1 MDNTAQEKIQTQL
14 QPYCISRNYAQRIP
28 TREVRIGNTAIG
40 GENPI
45 RIQSM
50 TTTPTQDIQATVKQS
65 LALAEAGCEII
76 RITAPNKK
84 AAQALGPIAQALKEA
99 KCHVPLV
106 ADIHFLPSAAMEAA
120 NHVDKVRINPGNY
133 ADNKKFAIKEYTD
146 SAYAQ
151 ELERLHETFTPIV
164 LRCKELGRAMRI
176 GTNHGSLSDRI
187 MNRYGD
193 TPLGMVESALEFI
206 RIAESHN
213 YQDICLSLK
222 ASNPKVMIEAYR
234 LAVSKMHTHGMNYP
248 LHLGVTEADDGE
260 DARIKSAIGIGT
272 LLNDGIGD
280 TIRVSLTEDPI
291 HEIPVAQAL
300 AQKAMK
306 LWDKNSH
313 NPDTNLQVNNEC
325 IDPYSYTRN
334 PSQAIEL
341 NASTAIG
348 ATHPPRIVI
357 KAHHPLEDYQSLIQS
372 ICKHQVQAKENK
384 LEGLLLDITTPADL
398 QHFIQLHE
406 ALQSVIPFF
415 VLDLSSQIDLEHLE
429 NAQLSTTPNAL
440 ILTQKLDTTDTH
452 YATQLLQFCR
462 NHQHIFALNAHP
474 QDIEDSIGPILSKM
488 GTDNLI
494 LTTQLD
500 PEQTKTQPIHPA
512 GHYRHLLQVAKKYF
526 PKSPIWIRNS
536 HLNSIAPEDY
546 FSDRLLES
554 SILTGNLLCDGIGD
568 LISIEDEPN
577 LEQAIPLA
585 YNILQGARA
594 RITKTEFVACPSCGR
609 TLFDLQSVTQR
620 IRAKTDHLKGV
631 TIAIMGCI
639 VNGPGEMADADFG
652 YVGGAPDKINL
663 YIGKTCVEYNVPANQ
678 ALDRLIHL
686 IKQEGKWVEP
696 DSSGGSSPTIVE
708 GSDP

>member
-1 MDNTAQEKIQTQL
+1 MDSTRQAKTDTH
-14 QPYCISRNYAQRIP
+14 PYCISRYYAQRIL
-28 TREVRIGNTAIG
+28 TREVRIGNTAVG

-84 AAQALGPIAQALKEA
+84 AAQALGPIAQALKDA
-99 KCHVPLV
+99 HCHVPLV

-120 NHVDKVRINPGNY
+120 KHVDKVRINPGNY
-133 ADNKKFAIKEYTD
+133 ADNKKFAVKEYTD

-151 ELERLHETFTPIV
+151 ELERLHEVFTPIV

-193 TPLGMVESALEFI
+193 TPHGMVESALEFI

-234 LAVSKMHTHGMNYP
+234 LAVSKMHSHGMNYP
-248 LHLGVTEADDGE
+248 LHLGVTEAGDGE

-280 TIRVSLTEDPI
+280 TIRVSLTEDPV

-306 LWDKNSH
+306 LWSKNPQKQDTPLST
-313 NPDTNLQVNNEC
+313 NPDQ
-325 IDPYSYTRN
+325 IDPYSFTRN
-334 PSQAIEL
+334 LTQPIEL
-341 NASTAIG
+341 NSLKDSSNQTATYAIG

-357 KAHHPLEDYQSLIQS
+357 KAHQPLEDYATLIQT
-372 ICKHQVQAKENK
+372 ICKHQIQAKENK
-384 LEGLLLDITTPADL
+384 LEGLLLEINTPQDL
-398 QHFIQLHE
+398 EHFTQLHQ
-406 ALQSVIPFF
+406 ALETIIPFF
-415 VLDLSSQIDLEHLE
+415 VLDLSPEIDLEHLE
-429 NAQLSTTPNAL
+429 NAELPKTPNAL
-440 ILTQKLDTTDTH
+440 ILTQTLDKTDAH
-452 YATQLLQFCR
+452 YATQLLKFCR
-462 NHQHIFALNAHP
+462 DHQQLFALNAQA
-474 QDIEDSIGPILSKM
+474 QDIENSIGPILSKM
-488 GTDNLI
+488 GKDNLI
-494 LTTQLD
+494 LTTQANS
-500 PEQTKTQPIHPA
+500 ESAQPFIHPT
-512 GHYRHLLQVAKKYF
+512 GHYRALLQTAKTHF
-526 PKSPIWIRNS
+526 PNTPIWIRNTHS
-536 HLNSIAPEDY
+536 NSIAPEDY

-568 LISIEDEPN
+568 LISIENEPN

-609 TLFDLQSVTQR
+609 TLFDLQSVTQL

-663 YIGKTCVEYNVPANQ
+663 YIGKTCVEYNVPADQ
-678 ALDRLIHL
+678 ALDRLIDL
-686 IKQEGKWVEP
+686 IKQESKWV
-696 DSSGGSSPTIVE
+696 
-708 GSDP
+708 DPV

>member
-1 MDNTAQEKIQTQL
+1 MDSTRQAKTDTH
-14 QPYCISRNYAQRIP
+14 PYCISRYYAQRIL
-28 TREVRIGNTAIG
+28 TREVRIGNTAVG

-84 AAQALGPIAQALKEA
+84 AAQALGPIAQALKDA
-99 KCHVPLV
+99 HCHVPLV

-120 NHVDKVRINPGNY
+120 KHVDKVRINPGNY
-133 ADNKKFAIKEYTD
+133 ADNKKFAVKEYTD

-151 ELERLHETFTPIV
+151 ELERLHEVFTPIV

-193 TPLGMVESALEFI
+193 TPHGMVESALEFI

-213 YQDICLSLK
+213 YHDICLSLK

-248 LHLGVTEADDGE
+248 LHLGVTEAGDGE

-280 TIRVSLTEDPI
+280 TIRVSLTEDPV

-306 LWDKNSH
+306 LWSKNPQKQDTPLST
-313 NPDTNLQVNNEC
+313 NPDQ
-325 IDPYSYTRN
+325 IDPYSFTRN
-334 PSQAIEL
+334 LTQPIEL
-341 NASTAIG
+341 NSLKDSSNQTATYAIG

-357 KAHHPLEDYQSLIQS
+357 KAHHPLEDYATLIQT
-372 ICKHQVQAKENK
+372 ICKHQIQAKENK
-384 LEGLLLDITTPADL
+384 LEGLLLEINTPQDL
-398 QHFIQLHE
+398 EHFTQLHQ
-406 ALQSVIPFF
+406 ALETIIPFF
-415 VLDLSSQIDLEHLE
+415 VLDLSPEIDLEHLE
-429 NAQLSTTPNAL
+429 NAELPKTPNAL
-440 ILTQKLDTTDTH
+440 ILTQTLDKTDAH
-452 YATQLLQFCR
+452 YATQLLKFCR
-462 NHQHIFALNAHP
+462 DHQQLFALNAQA
-474 QDIEDSIGPILSKM
+474 QDIENSIGPILSKM
-488 GTDNLI
+488 STDNLI
-494 LTTQLD
+494 LTTQANS
-500 PEQTKTQPIHPA
+500 ESAQPFIHPT
-512 GHYRHLLQVAKKYF
+512 GHYRALLQTAKTHF
-526 PKSPIWIRNS
+526 PNTPIWIRNTHS
-536 HLNSIAPEDY
+536 NSIAPEDY

-568 LISIEDEPN
+568 LISIENEPN

-663 YIGKTCVEYNVPANQ
+663 YIGKTCVEYNVPADQ
-678 ALDRLIHL
+678 ALDRLIDL
-686 IKQEGKWVEP
+686 IKQESKWV
-696 DSSGGSSPTIVE
+696 
-708 GSDP
+708 DPV

>member
-1 MDNTAQEKIQTQL
+1 MDSTRQAKTDTH
-14 QPYCISRNYAQRIP
+14 PYCISRYYAQRIP
-28 TREVRIGNTAIG
+28 TREVRIGNTAVG

-84 AAQALGPIAQALKEA
+84 AAQALGPIAQALKDA
-99 KCHVPLV
+99 HCHVPLV

-120 NHVDKVRINPGNY
+120 KHVDKVRINPGNY
-133 ADNKKFAIKEYTD
+133 ADNKKFAVKEYTD

-151 ELERLHETFTPIV
+151 ELERLHEVFTPIV

-193 TPLGMVESALEFI
+193 TPHGMVESALEFI

-213 YQDICLSLK
+213 YHDICLSLK

-248 LHLGVTEADDGE
+248 LHLGVTEAGDGE

-280 TIRVSLTEDPI
+280 TIRVSLTEDPV

-306 LWDKNSH
+306 LWSKNPQKQDTPLST
-313 NPDTNLQVNNEC
+313 NPDQ
-325 IDPYSYTRN
+325 IDPYSFTRN
-334 PSQAIEL
+334 LTQPIEL
-341 NASTAIG
+341 NSLKDSSNQTATYAIG

-357 KAHHPLEDYQSLIQS
+357 KAHHPLEDYATLIQT
-372 ICKHQVQAKENK
+372 ICKHQIQAKENK
-384 LEGLLLDITTPADL
+384 LEGLLLEINTPQDL
-398 QHFIQLHE
+398 EHFTQLHQ
-406 ALQSVIPFF
+406 ALETIIPFF
-415 VLDLSSQIDLEHLE
+415 VLDLSPEIDLEHLE
-429 NAQLSTTPNAL
+429 NADLPKTPNAL
-440 ILTQKLDTTDTH
+440 ILTQTLDKTDAH
-452 YATQLLQFCR
+452 YATQLLKFCR
-462 NHQHIFALNAHP
+462 DHQQLFALNAQA
-474 QDIEDSIGPILSKM
+474 QDIENSIGPILSKM

-494 LTTQLD
+494 LTTQANS
-500 PEQTKTQPIHPA
+500 ESAQPFIHPT
-512 GHYRHLLQVAKKYF
+512 GHYRALLQTAKTHF
-526 PKSPIWIRNS
+526 PNTPIWIRNTHS
-536 HLNSIAPEDY
+536 NSIAPEDY

-568 LISIEDEPN
+568 LISIENEPN

-663 YIGKTCVEYNVPANQ
+663 YIGKTCVEYNVPADQ
-678 ALDRLIHL
+678 ALDRLIDL
-686 IKQEGKWVEP
+686 IKQESKWV
-696 DSSGGSSPTIVE
+696 
-708 GSDP
+708 DPV

>member
-1 MDNTAQEKIQTQL
+1 MDKTTQAKAEHH
-14 QPYCISRNYAQRIP
+14 PYCISRYSAQRIP
-28 TREVRIGNTAIG
+28 TREVRIGNTAVG

-84 AAQALGPIAQALKEA
+84 AAQALGPIAQALKDA
-99 KCHVPLV
+99 QCHVPLV
-106 ADIHFLPSAAMEAA
+106 ADIHFLPSAAMEAV

-133 ADNKKFAIKEYTD
+133 ADNKKFAVKEYTD
-146 SAYAQ
+146 SDYAQ
-151 ELERLHETFTPIV
+151 ELERLHEAFTPIV

-213 YQDICLSLK
+213 YHDICLSLK

-248 LHLGVTEADDGE
+248 LHLGVTEAGDGE

-306 LWDKNSH
+306 LWKKNSQKS
-313 NPDTNLQVNNEC
+313 DTDSNQNSDT
-325 IDPYSYTRN
+325 IDPYSFTRN
-334 PSQAIEL
+334 ATQPIEL
-341 NASTAIG
+341 NASCAIG

-357 KAHHPLEDYQSLIQS
+357 KAHHPLEDYPTLIQS
-372 ICKHQVQAKENK
+372 ICKHQIQAKENK
-384 LEGLLLDITTPADL
+384 LEGLLLDITTPTDL
-398 QHFIQLHE
+398 EHFIQLYE
-406 ALQSVIPFF
+406 ALQSIIPFF
-415 VLDLSSQIDLEHLE
+415 VLDLSPEIDLEHLE
-429 NAQLSTTPNAL
+429 NAELPDTPNAI
-440 ILTQKLDTTDTH
+440 ILSQKLDKTDAH
-452 YATQLLQFCR
+452 YATQLLKYCR
-462 NHQHIFALNAHP
+462 DHQQIFALNTQP
-474 QDIEDSIGPILSKM
+474 QDIEESIGPILAKM
-488 GTDNLI
+488 GTENLI
-494 LTTQLD
+494 LTTQID
-500 PEQTKTQPIHPA
+500 PEQTAPFIHPA
-512 GHYRHLLQVAKKYF
+512 GQYRSLVQVAKKHF
-526 PKSPIWIRNS
+526 PNAPIWIRNA
-536 HLNSIAPEDY
+536 HINSIASEDY

-663 YIGKTCVEYNVPANQ
+663 YIGKTCVEYNVPADQ
-678 ALDRLIHL
+678 ALDRLIDL
-686 IKQEGKWVEP
+686 IKQEGKWV
-696 DSSGGSSPTIVE
+696 
-708 GSDP
+708 DPV

>member
-248 LHLGVTEADDGE
+248 LHLGVTEAGDGE

-313 NPDTNLQVNNEC
+313 NSDTNLQVNNEC

-348 ATHPPRIVI
+348 ATHPTRIVI

-440 ILTQKLDTTDTH
+440 ILTQKLDTTDAH

-512 GHYRHLLQVAKKYF
+512 GHYRHLLQVAKKHF

-652 YVGGAPDKINL
+652 YVGGAPEKINL

-678 ALDRLIHL
+678 ALDRLIQL

-696 DSSGGSSPTIVE
+696 V
-708 GSDP
+708 

>member
-1 MDNTAQEKIQTQL
+1 MDSTRQAKTDTH
-14 QPYCISRNYAQRIP
+14 PYCISRYYAQRIP
-28 TREVRIGNTAIG
+28 TREVRIGNTAVG

-84 AAQALGPIAQALKEA
+84 AAQALGPIAQALKDA
-99 KCHVPLV
+99 HCHVPLV

-120 NHVDKVRINPGNY
+120 KHVDKVRINPGNY
-133 ADNKKFAIKEYTD
+133 ADNKKFAVKEYTD

-151 ELERLHETFTPIV
+151 ELERLHEVFTPIV

-193 TPLGMVESALEFI
+193 TPHGMVESALEFI

-213 YQDICLSLK
+213 YHDICLSLK

-248 LHLGVTEADDGE
+248 LHLGVTEAGDGE

-280 TIRVSLTEDPI
+280 TIRVSLTEDPV

-306 LWDKNSH
+306 LWSKNPQKQDTPLST
-313 NPDTNLQVNNEC
+313 NPDQ
-325 IDPYSYTRN
+325 IDPYSFTRN
-334 PSQAIEL
+334 LTQPIEL
-341 NASTAIG
+341 NSLKDSSNQTATYAIG

-357 KAHHPLEDYQSLIQS
+357 KAHHPLEDYATLIQT
-372 ICKHQVQAKENK
+372 ICKHQIQAKENK
-384 LEGLLLDITTPADL
+384 LEGLLLEINTPQDL
-398 QHFIQLHE
+398 EHFTQLHQ
-406 ALQSVIPFF
+406 ALETIIPFF
-415 VLDLSSQIDLEHLE
+415 VLDLSPEIDLEHLE
-429 NAQLSTTPNAL
+429 NAELPKTPNAL
-440 ILTQKLDTTDTH
+440 ILTQTLDKTDAH
-452 YATQLLQFCR
+452 YATQLLKFCR
-462 NHQHIFALNAHP
+462 DHQQLFALNAQA
-474 QDIEDSIGPILSKM
+474 QDIENSIGPILSKM

-494 LTTQLD
+494 LTTQANS
-500 PEQTKTQPIHPA
+500 ESAQPFIHPT
-512 GHYRHLLQVAKKYF
+512 GHYRALLQTAKTHF
-526 PKSPIWIRNS
+526 PNTPIWIRNTHS
-536 HLNSIAPEDY
+536 NSIAPEDY

-568 LISIEDEPN
+568 LISIENEPN

-609 TLFDLQSVTQR
+609 TLFDLQSVTQL

-663 YIGKTCVEYNVPANQ
+663 YIGKTCVEYNVPADQ
-678 ALDRLIHL
+678 ALDRLIDL
-686 IKQEGKWVEP
+686 IKQESKWV
-696 DSSGGSSPTIVE
+696 
-708 GSDP
+708 DPV

>member
-248 LHLGVTEADDGE
+248 LHLGVTEAGDGE

-696 DSSGGSSPTIVE
+696 V
-708 GSDP
+708 

>member
-248 LHLGVTEADDGE
+248 LHLGVTEAGDGE

-348 ATHPPRIVI
+348 ATHPPRTVI

-440 ILTQKLDTTDTH
+440 ILTQKLDTTDAH

>member
-1 MDNTAQEKIQTQL
+1 MDSTRQAKTDTH
-14 QPYCISRNYAQRIP
+14 PYCISRYYAQRIL
-28 TREVRIGNTAIG
+28 TREVRIGNTAVG

-84 AAQALGPIAQALKEA
+84 AAQALGPIAQALKDA
-99 KCHVPLV
+99 HCHVPLV

-120 NHVDKVRINPGNY
+120 KHVDKVRINPGNY
-133 ADNKKFAIKEYTD
+133 ADNKKFAVKEYTD

-151 ELERLHETFTPIV
+151 ELERLHEVFTPIV

-193 TPLGMVESALEFI
+193 TPHGMVESALEFI

-213 YQDICLSLK
+213 YHDICLSLK

-234 LAVSKMHTHGMNYP
+234 LAVSKMHSHGMNYP
-248 LHLGVTEADDGE
+248 LHLGVTEAGDGE

-280 TIRVSLTEDPI
+280 TIRVSLTEDPV

-306 LWDKNSH
+306 LWSKNPQKQDTPLST
-313 NPDTNLQVNNEC
+313 NPDQ
-325 IDPYSYTRN
+325 IDPYSFTRN
-334 PSQAIEL
+334 LTQPIEL
-341 NASTAIG
+341 NSLKDSSNQTATYAIG

-357 KAHHPLEDYQSLIQS
+357 KAHHPLEDYATLIQT
-372 ICKHQVQAKENK
+372 ICKHQIQAKENK
-384 LEGLLLDITTPADL
+384 LEGLLLEINTPQDL
-398 QHFIQLHE
+398 EHFTQLHQ
-406 ALQSVIPFF
+406 ALETIIPFF
-415 VLDLSSQIDLEHLE
+415 VLDLSPEIDLEHLE
-429 NAQLSTTPNAL
+429 NAELPKTPNAL
-440 ILTQKLDTTDTH
+440 ILTQTLDKTDAH
-452 YATQLLQFCR
+452 YATQLLKFCR
-462 NHQHIFALNAHP
+462 DHQQLFALNAQA
-474 QDIEDSIGPILSKM
+474 QDIENSIGPILSKM
-488 GTDNLI
+488 GKDNLI
-494 LTTQLD
+494 LTTQANS
-500 PEQTKTQPIHPA
+500 ESAQPFIHPT
-512 GHYRHLLQVAKKYF
+512 GHYRALLQTAKTHF
-526 PKSPIWIRNS
+526 PNTPIWIRNTHS
-536 HLNSIAPEDY
+536 NSIAPEDY

-568 LISIEDEPN
+568 LISIENEPN

-609 TLFDLQSVTQR
+609 TLFDLQSVTQL

-663 YIGKTCVEYNVPANQ
+663 YIGKTCVEYNVPADQ
-678 ALDRLIHL
+678 ALDRLIDL
-686 IKQEGKWVEP
+686 IKQESKWV
-696 DSSGGSSPTIVE
+696 
-708 GSDP
+708 DPV

>member
-1 MDNTAQEKIQTQL
+1 MDSTRQAKTDTH
-14 QPYCISRNYAQRIP
+14 PYCISRYYAQRIL
-28 TREVRIGNTAIG
+28 TREVRIGNTAVG

-84 AAQALGPIAQALKEA
+84 AAQALGPIAQALKDA
-99 KCHVPLV
+99 HCHVPLV

-120 NHVDKVRINPGNY
+120 KHVDKVRINPGNY
-133 ADNKKFAIKEYTD
+133 ADNKKFAVKEYTD

-151 ELERLHETFTPIV
+151 ELERLHEVFTPIV

-193 TPLGMVESALEFI
+193 TPHGMVESALEFI

-213 YQDICLSLK
+213 YHDICLSLK

-234 LAVSKMHTHGMNYP
+234 LAVSKMHSHGMNYP
-248 LHLGVTEADDGE
+248 LHLGVTEAGDGE

-280 TIRVSLTEDPI
+280 TIRVSLTEDPV

-306 LWDKNSH
+306 LWSKNPQKQDTPLST
-313 NPDTNLQVNNEC
+313 NPDQ
-325 IDPYSYTRN
+325 IDPYSFTRN
-334 PSQAIEL
+334 LTQPIEL
-341 NASTAIG
+341 NSLKDSSNQTATYAIG

-357 KAHHPLEDYQSLIQS
+357 KAHHPLEDYATLIQT
-372 ICKHQVQAKENK
+372 ICKHQIQAKENK
-384 LEGLLLDITTPADL
+384 LEGLLLEINTPQDL
-398 QHFIQLHE
+398 EHFTQLHQ
-406 ALQSVIPFF
+406 ALETIIPFF
-415 VLDLSSQIDLEHLE
+415 VLDLSPEIDLEHLE
-429 NAQLSTTPNAL
+429 NAELPKTPNAL
-440 ILTQKLDTTDTH
+440 ILTQTLDKTDAH
-452 YATQLLQFCR
+452 YATQLLKFCR
-462 NHQHIFALNAHP
+462 DHQQLFALNAQA
-474 QDIEDSIGPILSKM
+474 QDIENSIGPILSKM

-494 LTTQLD
+494 LTTQANS
-500 PEQTKTQPIHPA
+500 ESAQPFIHPT
-512 GHYRHLLQVAKKYF
+512 GHYRALLQTAKTHF
-526 PKSPIWIRNS
+526 PNTPIWIRNTHS
-536 HLNSIAPEDY
+536 NSIAPEDY

-568 LISIEDEPN
+568 LISIENEPN

-663 YIGKTCVEYNVPANQ
+663 YIGKTCVEYNVPADQ
-678 ALDRLIHL
+678 ALDRLIDL
-686 IKQEGKWVEP
+686 IKQESKWV
-696 DSSGGSSPTIVE
+696 
-708 GSDP
+708 DPV